1 MVSPGTYVVA
11 GLYRSS
17 WLCMVRDMEC
27 NDSRE
32 PPRPGGNKYGLLM
45 SISIDMPRP
54 RRKAFSPPRSAA
66 TISGLFFLP
75 FLVLVRALL
84 AGSQPK
90 SKDLCGSLASSWR
103 SFLTCFRWK

>member
-1 MVSPGTYVVA
+1 MVA

-32 PPRPGGNKYGLLM
+32 PPRPGGNKYGLPM
-45 SISIDMPRP
+45 SISIDMPRS
-54 RRKAFSPPRSAA
+54 RREAFSASPSVA
-66 TISGLFFLP
+66 TISGLLLLP
-75 FLVLVRALL
+75 FLVLARALL

-90 SKDLCGSLASSWR
+90 SRDLCGSLASSRR
-103 SFLTCFRWK
+103 SFLTCFR